1 MLRCALSLFLLPF
14 FLFAEKKEVTVVMQ
28 FSEGFSPQALQE
40 MQAEA
45 DRIVRKAGL
54 KLAFRHR
61 HEAAQDSYSE
71 LIFFK
76 MSGRCEMDAFPALLD
91 ERGPLAFTFTT
102 DGRILPFGEVKCDRL
117 RESIKTAMAGSDFA
131 QGNQLLGRAM
141 GRVLAHELYHM
152 IARTKGHGKGGVAK
166 ESLSARQLIAEHLDL
181 TDHDCSF
188 IRSGS
193 GKKFL

>member
-1 MLRCALSLFLLPF
+1 MLRCALSLFLLPI

-45 DRIVRKAGL
+45 DRIVGKAGVR
-54 KLAFRHR
+54 LAFRLR
-61 HEAAQDSYSE
+61 HEAAQDSYAE

-76 MSGRCEMDAFPALLD
+76 MSGRCEMDSFPALLD

-117 RESIKTAMAGSDFA
+117 RESIKTVMSGSDYK

-141 GRVLAHELYHM
+141 GRVLAHELYHI

-166 ESLSARQLIAEHLDL
+166 ESLSAHQLIADKLDL
-181 TDHDCSF
+181 ADHDCAF

>member
-1 MLRCALSLFLLPF
+1 
-14 FLFAEKKEVTVVMQ
+14 
-28 FSEGFSPQALQE
+28 
-40 MQAEA
+40 
-45 DRIVRKAGL
+45 
-54 KLAFRHR
+54 
-61 HEAAQDSYSE
+61 
-71 LIFFK
+71 K
-76 MSGRCEMDAFPALLD
+76 MTGRCEMDAFPALLD

-117 RESIKTAMAGSDFA
+117 RESIKTVMNGGHYS

-141 GRVLAHELYHM
+141 GRVLAHELYHI

-166 ESLSARQLIAEHLDL
+166 ESLSAHQLIADKLDL
-181 TDHDCSF
+181 ADHDCAF

>member
-1 MLRCALSLFLLPF
+1 MLRCALSLLFLPF
-14 FLFAEKKEVTVVMQ
+14 FLLAENKEVTVVMQ

-45 DRIVRKAGL
+45 DRIVQKAGVR
-54 KLAFRHR
+54 LAFRHR
-61 HEAAQDSYSE
+61 HEASQDSLSE

-76 MSGRCEMDAFPALLD
+76 MTGRCEMDAFPALLD

-117 RESIKTAMAGSDFA
+117 RESIKAVMSGGDYS

-141 GRVLAHELYHM
+141 GRVLAHELYHI

-166 ESLSARQLIAEHLDL
+166 ESLSAHQLIADKLDL
-181 TDHDCSF
+181 ADHDCAF

>member
-1 MLRCALSLFLLPF
+1 MLRCALSLLFLPL
-14 FLFAEKKEVTVVMQ
+14 FLFAEKKDVTVVMQ

-45 DRIVRKAGL
+45 DRIVRKAGVR
-54 KLAFRHR
+54 LAFRHR
-61 HEAAQDSYSE
+61 AEAAEDSYNE

-76 MSGRCEMDAFPALLD
+76 MSGRCEMDAFPAMLD

-117 RESIKTAMAGSDFA
+117 RESIKTAMSGSDYSQA
-131 QGNQLLGRAM
+131 NQLLGRAM

-152 IARTKGHGKGGVAK
+152 IAQTKGHGKGGVAK
-166 ESLSARQLIAEHLDL
+166 ESLSAHQLIADKLELA
-181 TDHDCSF
+181 DHDCWF
-188 IRSGS
+188 LRSGS
-193 GKKFL
+193 RKKFL

>member
-1 MLRCALSLFLLPF
+1 MLRCALSLFLLPL
-14 FLFAEKKEVTVVMQ
+14 FLFAEKKEVTIVMQ

-54 KLAFRHR
+54 RLAFRHR
-61 HEAAQDSYSE
+61 HEAEQESYNE

-102 DGRILPFGEVKCDRL
+102 DGQILAFGEVKCDRL
-117 RESIKTAMAGSDFA
+117 RQSIKTAMVGADFA

-152 IARTKGHGKGGVAK
+152 IARTKGHGKGGVAR
-166 ESLSARQLIAEHLDL
+166 ESLSARQLIAEQLDL
-181 TDHDCSF
+181 SDHDCAF
-188 IRSGS
+188 VRSGS